1 MGFLSNIFNRQE
13 SDDSN
18 GRALAAQAFAL
29 QSALDVCQAN
39 IMMADENM
47 IINYVN
53 HSLKNML
60 RKNEAE
66 LQKHITGFNTDT
78 LIGTNVD
85 SFHKNPAHQRRL
97 ISTLTDVFK
106 TQLKIG
112 PLTFMLIATPVFDHN
127 RVRIGTVVEWQ
138 DLTDE
143 LARQAQAS
151 LMNSVNQRMKN
162 ALDVCQANVMMAD
175 ADLNIVYIN
184 ESLMRMLRIN
194 ESELRM
200 HLPAFDCSKLIGT
213 NIDVF
218 HKNPSHQRGML
229 SQLKTPFNTKI
240 KVGTLTFDLI
250 ATPVFNNEHERIG
263 TVVEWDDM
271 TEELTRRQEERVI
284 HNENLRIRDALS
296 NIDTCVMIADE
307 KNHIIYMNKAV
318 INMLQVAESDLRKSL
333 PNFSANNL
341 LGQSIDNFHKN
352 PAHQRSLLEK
362 LSATYTTTIKVSNRV
377 FKLTANPV
385 FNDDGVRIGAVVEW
399 KDRTA
404 EVLVEQD
411 IARIVEAAVQGNFA
425 ERIDEANKADFML
438 VLAKGLNELTSKAE
452 TALTEINSVLA
463 AVANGDLTERIEG
476 DFVGLFGQLKD
487 SCNATAENL
496 ASMLGEI
503 RHAAETINTA
513 ASEISEGNTDLS
525 SRTEQQ
531 ASNLE
536 ETASSMEELTG
547 TVRQNSDNSRQANVL
562 AAKAS
567 EVAVSGGQLIEQV
580 VATMASINESAQKI
594 SDIIGV
600 IDGIAFQTN
609 ILALNA
615 AVEAARAGEQ
625 GRGFAVVASEVRTL
639 AQRSAN
645 AAKDIKA
652 LISDSVNKIRNG
664 NDLVD
669 KSGATMKDVVVSIKR
684 VNDIMSEI
692 AAASLEQS
700 TGIDEISK
708 AVNQMDEMTQQNA
721 ALVEQAAAAAE
732 SLLAQAG
739 QLNDHVSMFK
749 LDDSEDERLPVKT
762 SKTTKSMQVTS
773 KKPPVIAAPK
783 RSAKP
788 SKPAKAL
795 PKAPSGEDDWESF

>member
-1 MGFLSNIFNRQE
+1 MGFLSNIFNRQD

-47 IINYVN
+47 VINYVN
-53 HSLKNML
+53 HSLKAML
-60 RKNEAE
+60 KRNEIE
-66 LQKHITGFNTDT
+66 IQRHITGFSAET

-97 ISTLTDVFK
+97 ISNLTDVFK

-112 PLTFMLIATPVFDHN
+112 PLTFALIATPVFDHN
-127 RVRIGTVVEWQ
+127 RVRLGTVVEWQ
-138 DLTDE
+138 DLTEE
-143 LARQAQAS
+143 LAKLAQAA

-175 ADLNIVYIN
+175 AELNIVYIN
-184 ESLMRMLRIN
+184 ESLMRMFRIN
-194 ESELRM
+194 ESELRK
-200 HLPAFDCSKLIGT
+200 HLPAFECNKLIGT

-229 SQLKTPFNTKI
+229 AQLKTPFNTKI
-240 KVGTLTFDLI
+240 KVGDLTFDLI
-250 ATPVFNNEHERIG
+250 ATPVFNLEHERIG

-271 TEELTRRQEERVI
+271 TEELARRHEERTI
-284 HNENLRIRDALS
+284 HNENLRIRDALG
-296 NIDTCVMIADE
+296 NIDTCVMIANE
-307 KNHIIYMNKAV
+307 TNHIIYMNKAV
-318 INMLQVAESDLRKSL
+318 INMLQTAESDLRKSL
-333 PNFSANNL
+333 PNFSAHNL

-362 LSATYTTTIKVSNRV
+362 LSSTYTTTIKISNRV

-425 ERIDEANKADFML
+425 ERIDEADKADFML
-438 VLAKGLNELTSKAE
+438 VLAKGLNELTSTAE
-452 TALTEINSVLA
+452 TALSEINSVLS
-463 AVANGDLTERIEG
+463 AVASGDLTERIEG
-476 DFVGLFGQLKD
+476 NFAGLFGELKD

-496 ASMLGEI
+496 ARMLGEI

-525 SRTEQQ
+525 NRTEQQ

-684 VNDIMSEI
+684 VNDIMAEI

-732 SLLAQAG
+732 SLLAQAE
-739 QLNDHVSMFK
+739 QLNEHVAMFK
-749 LDDSEDERLPVKT
+749 LDDAEEPRVAMKAPKPA
-762 SKTTKSMQVTS
+762 TTRQVS
-773 KKPPVIAAPK
+773 VRKPPVIAAPK
-783 RSAKP
+783 RPAKP
-788 SKPAKAL
+788 GKPVKAL
-795 PKAPSGEDDWESF
+795 PKAPPGDDEWESF